1 MSFNC
6 GTHSTQLN
14 RLPPS
19 HEGEA
24 PLATTQSRMDSD
36 EEHAKTLTPTE
47 TKDKKHKK
55 KKKKKKDELVKAKI
69 EVVREEQDKIGPVVG
84 YFPSGFDPISDGAAA
99 TGFHVYRNR
108 RTRKRMQ
115 LVVGSPA
122 SPVEYVGTSYAGEAA
137 AGNSSMYAIGVFDKE
152 KGTLKVVPVAA
163 NKIFRLEPKVK
174 ALDAV
179 DKEPATST
187 VEELTPL
194 DWAVKQRQITNL
206 FGTKKEITKTKKRLA
221 LTQDDDPESQKNLD
235 VKMENVDVNK
245 LALEGTESQVAR
257 NIPPCNLSA
266 TSPQEAYVLDQI
278 ILKGEWGYLEDIYYI
293 LLKEEEADFSSYPT
307 FVSNRI
313 NKLKNIK
320 DDSEKRKHSCILSFI
335 SHLVSF
341 KEQNSFRDN
350 STKKRLKIPNIL
362 RNRFSA
368 MFGNTSGSNSK
379 WLSSEKISL
388 LVCYILVLTLFFDEF
403 ETDYCD
409 IARDLKMSQLV
420 VKQHYEHLGCK
431 VKRKNNANHA
441 TLPVPLKFPGV
452 RQKKRKR

>member
-1 MSFNC
+1 MLLVLTS
-6 GTHSTQLN
+6 HSTQLN

-235 VKMENVDVNK
+235 VKMENVD
-245 LALEGTESQVAR
+245 
-257 NIPPCNLSA
+257 
-266 TSPQEAYVLDQI
+266 EAYVLDQI